1 MSTRTRIAGVLVV
14 VALVAAAATGTG
26 LAASDGVQSVAQP
39 NAPAVDTR
47 QAQVQQQTQ
56 TQMQAE
62 YCTYPNNATY
72 DSFAVS
78 NLSAPSGVEA
88 GEPVTVSA
96 DITNPNDV
104 PMIQC
109 VEFRLEGDV
118 VVRTGW
124 ALNPNETETI
134 AFEVNTTGL
143 EDGTYIHGIE
153 TRDFGELT
161 TLTVGEQPEPE
172 PEEPTASL
180 QFDDQESDGSS
191 VTVASANLSDGGYI
205 AILDEN
211 GSVVGATDYLEPGE
225 QENVSVPL
233 LESLNESATLT
244 AQAHLDTNDN
254 QTLDFLTSNGTED
267 GPYTVNGTPVTDD
280 AEVTV
285 GEEPTPE
292 EPTAS
297 LQFDDQESDGNS
309 VTVASANLS
318 DGGYIAVI
326 DENGSV
332 IGATDYLEPG
342 EQENVSVPLL
352 EPLNESATLTAQA
365 HLDTNDNQTL
375 DFLTSNGTE
384 DGPYTV
390 NGTPVTDD
398 ADVTVGEE
406 PTTEEPTTEEPTTE
420 EPTTEEPTTEEPTTE
435 EPTTDEPTEEPT
447 ATVEFEDQNSDG
459 ATVTVASATLS
470 EGGFVVIH
478 NESGDVVGI
487 SNYIEESDSNIR
499 IFLTESLSESA
510 TLTAMAHLDTNNNQ
524 QLDFLSSDGAEDG
537 PYTMDGSPIT
547 DDAEITVGGEPTTEE
562 PTTEE
567 PTTEEPTT
575 EEPTTEEP
583 TTEEP
588 TTEEPMTEE
597 PTTEEPT
604 NETETPPPTE
614 TPIDNGT
621 EN

>member
-26 LAASDGVQSVAQP
+26 LAASDGVQSVTQP

-280 AEVTV
+280 A
-285 GEEPTPE
+285 
-292 EPTAS
+292 
-297 LQFDDQESDGNS
+297 
-309 VTVASANLS
+309 
-318 DGGYIAVI
+318 
-326 DENGSV
+326 
-332 IGATDYLEPG
+332 
-342 EQENVSVPLL
+342 
-352 EPLNESATLTAQA
+352 
-365 HLDTNDNQTL
+365 
-375 DFLTSNGTE
+375 
-384 DGPYTV
+384 
-390 NGTPVTDD
+390 
-398 ADVTVGEE
+398 DVTVGEE

-435 EPTTDEPTEEPT
+435 EPTTDEPTEEPTEEPT

-588 TTEEPMTEE
+588 TTEEP
-597 PTTEEPT
+597 T

>member
-1 MSTRTRIAGVLVV
+1 MNTRTRIAGVLVV

-26 LAASDGVQSVAQP
+26 MA
-39 NAPAVDTR
+39 AVDTR

-62 YCTYPNNATY
+62 YCTYPSNTTY
-72 DSFAVS
+72 GSFEVS

-118 VVRTGW
+118 VERTGW

-134 AFEVNTTGL
+134 TFDVNTTGL

-153 TRDFGELT
+153 TRDFGELA

-280 AEVTV
+280 ADVTV

-297 LQFDDQESDGNS
+297 LQFDDQESDGSS

-318 DGGYIAVI
+318 EGGYIAVI

-332 IGATDYLEPG
+332 VGATDYLEPG

-435 EPTTDEPTEEPT
+435 EPTEEPT
-447 ATVEFEDQNSDG
+447 ATVEFEDQNSNG

-547 DDAEITVGGEPTTEE
+547 DDAEITVGDEPTTEE

-588 TTEEPMTEE
+588 TTEEPTTEEPTTEEPTTEE

>member
-1 MSTRTRIAGVLVV
+1 MSTRIRIAGVLVV

-39 NAPAVDTR
+39 NAPAIDTR

-62 YCTYPNNATY
+62 YCTYPNNASY
-72 DSFAVS
+72 ESFGVS
-78 NLSAPSGVEA
+78 NLSAPAGVEA
-88 GEPVTVSA
+88 GETVTVSA

-143 EDGTYIHGIE
+143 EDGTYIHGVE

-172 PEEPTASL
+172 PEEPTATL
-180 QFDDQESDGSS
+180 QFDDQESDGSN
-191 VTVASANLSDGGYI
+191 VTVASANLSEGGYI

-225 QENVSVPL
+225 QENVTVPL

-285 GEEPTPE
+285 GEEPT
-292 EPTAS
+292 
-297 LQFDDQESDGNS
+297 
-309 VTVASANLS
+309 
-318 DGGYIAVI
+318 
-326 DENGSV
+326 
-332 IGATDYLEPG
+332 
-342 EQENVSVPLL
+342 
-352 EPLNESATLTAQA
+352 
-365 HLDTNDNQTL
+365 
-375 DFLTSNGTE
+375 
-384 DGPYTV
+384 
-390 NGTPVTDD
+390 
-398 ADVTVGEE
+398 
-406 PTTEEPTTEEPTTE
+406 TEEPTTEEPTTE
-420 EPTTEEPTTEEPTTE
+420 EPTTEEPTTEEPT
-435 EPTTDEPTEEPT
+435 DEPT
-447 ATVEFEDQNSDG
+447 ATVEFEDQNSNG
-459 ATVTVASATLS
+459 VSVTVASATLS

-537 PYTMDGSPIT
+537 PYTMDGSPVT
-547 DDAEITVGGEPTTEE
+547 DDAEVTISEE

-588 TTEEPMTEE
+588 T
-597 PTTEEPT
+597 

>member
-285 GEEPTPE
+285 GEEPTTE

>member
-1 MSTRTRIAGVLVV
+1 MNTRTRIAGVLVV

-26 LAASDGVQSVAQP
+26 MA
-39 NAPAVDTR
+39 AVDTR

-62 YCTYPNNATY
+62 YCTYPSNTTY
-72 DSFAVS
+72 GSFEVS

-118 VVRTGW
+118 VERTGW

-134 AFEVNTTGL
+134 TFDVNTTGL

-153 TRDFGELT
+153 TRDFGELA

-280 AEVTV
+280 ADVTV

-297 LQFDDQESDGNS
+297 LQFDDQESDGSS

-318 DGGYIAVI
+318 EGGYIAVI

-332 IGATDYLEPG
+332 VGATDYLEPG

-435 EPTTDEPTEEPT
+435 EPT
-447 ATVEFEDQNSDG
+447 ATVEFEDQNSNG

-547 DDAEITVGGEPTTEE
+547 DDAEITVGDEPTTEE

-588 TTEEPMTEE
+588 TTEEP
-597 PTTEEPT
+597 T

>member
-1 MSTRTRIAGVLVV
+1 MNTRTRIAGVLVV

-39 NAPAVDTR
+39 NTPAVDTR

-56 TQMQAE
+56 TQMQAQ
-62 YCTYPNNATY
+62 YCTYPSNGTY
-72 DSFAVS
+72 ESFGVS
-78 NLSAPSGVEA
+78 NLSAPAGVEA
-88 GEPVTVSA
+88 GETVTVSA

-143 EDGTYIHGIE
+143 EDGTYIHGVE

-172 PEEPTASL
+172 EPTATL
-180 QFDDQESDGSS
+180 QFDDQESDGSN
-191 VTVASANLSDGGYI
+191 VTVASANLSEGGYI

-211 GSVVGATDYLEPGE
+211 GSVIGATDYLEPGE
-225 QENVSVPL
+225 QENVTVPL

-292 EPTAS
+292 EPIAS
-297 LQFDDQESDGNS
+297 LQFDDQESDGSS
-309 VTVASANLS
+309 VTVANANLS
-318 DGGYIAVI
+318 EGGYIAVI

-365 HLDTNDNQTL
+365 HLDTNDNRTL

-384 DGPYTV
+384 DGPYTMD
-390 NGTPVTDD
+390 GTPVTDD
-398 ADVTVGEE
+398 AVVTVGEE
-406 PTTEEPTTEEPTTE
+406 PTTD
-420 EPTTEEPTTEEPTTE
+420 
-435 EPTTDEPTEEPT
+435 EPTTDEPT
-447 ATVEFEDQNSDG
+447 
-459 ATVTVASATLS
+459 
-470 EGGFVVIH
+470 
-478 NESGDVVGI
+478 
-487 SNYIEESDSNIR
+487 
-499 IFLTESLSESA
+499 
-510 TLTAMAHLDTNNNQ
+510 
-524 QLDFLSSDGAEDG
+524 
-537 PYTMDGSPIT
+537 T
-547 DDAEITVGGEPTTEE
+547 DEPTTDE
-562 PTTEE
+562 PTT
-567 PTTEEPTT
+567 
-575 EEPTTEEP
+575 
-583 TTEEP
+583 
-588 TTEEPMTEE
+588 
-597 PTTEEPT
+597 
-604 NETETPPPTE
+604 
-614 TPIDNGT
+614 D
-621 EN
+621 

>member
-1 MSTRTRIAGVLVV
+1 MNTRTRIAGVLVV

-26 LAASDGVQSVAQP
+26 MA
-39 NAPAVDTR
+39 AVDTR

-62 YCTYPNNATY
+62 YCTYPSNTTY
-72 DSFAVS
+72 GSFEVS

-118 VVRTGW
+118 VERTGW

-134 AFEVNTTGL
+134 TFDVNTTGL

-153 TRDFGELT
+153 TRDFGELA

-191 VTVASANLSDGGYI
+191 VTVASANLSDGGYL

-280 AEVTV
+280 ADVTV

-297 LQFDDQESDGNS
+297 LQFDDQESDGSS

-318 DGGYIAVI
+318 EGGYIAVI

-332 IGATDYLEPG
+332 VGATDYLEPG

-435 EPTTDEPTEEPT
+435 EPTEEPT
-447 ATVEFEDQNSDG
+447 ATVEFEDQNSNG

-487 SNYIEESDSNIR
+487 SNYIEESNSNIR

-547 DDAEITVGGEPTTEE
+547 DDAEITVGDEPTTEE

-588 TTEEPMTEE
+588 TTEEP
-597 PTTEEPT
+597 T

>member
-297 LQFDDQESDGNS
+297 LQFDDQESDGSS

-537 PYTMDGSPIT
+537 PYTIDGSPIT

-588 TTEEPMTEE
+588 TTEEP
-597 PTTEEPT
+597 TTEEPT

>member
-1 MSTRTRIAGVLVV
+1 
-14 VALVAAAATGTG
+14 
-26 LAASDGVQSVAQP
+26 
-39 NAPAVDTR
+39 
-47 QAQVQQQTQ
+47 
-56 TQMQAE
+56 MQAE
-62 YCTYPNNATY
+62 YCTYPSNTTY
-72 DSFAVS
+72 GSFEVS

-118 VVRTGW
+118 VERTGW

-134 AFEVNTTGL
+134 TFDVNTTGL

-153 TRDFGELT
+153 TRDFGELA

-280 AEVTV
+280 ADVTV

-297 LQFDDQESDGNS
+297 LQFDDQESDGSS

-318 DGGYIAVI
+318 EGGYIAVI

-332 IGATDYLEPG
+332 VGATDYLEPG

-435 EPTTDEPTEEPT
+435 EPT
-447 ATVEFEDQNSDG
+447 ATVEFEDQNSNG

-547 DDAEITVGGEPTTEE
+547 DDAEITVGDEPTTEE

-588 TTEEPMTEE
+588 TTEEP
-597 PTTEEPT
+597 T

>member
-1 MSTRTRIAGVLVV
+1 MNTRTRIAGVLVV

-26 LAASDGVQSVAQP
+26 MA
-39 NAPAVDTR
+39 AVDTR

-62 YCTYPNNATY
+62 YCTYPSNTTY
-72 DSFAVS
+72 GSFEVS

-118 VVRTGW
+118 VERTGW

-134 AFEVNTTGL
+134 TFDVNTTGL

-153 TRDFGELT
+153 TRDFGELA

-280 AEVTV
+280 A
-285 GEEPTPE
+285 
-292 EPTAS
+292 
-297 LQFDDQESDGNS
+297 
-309 VTVASANLS
+309 
-318 DGGYIAVI
+318 
-326 DENGSV
+326 
-332 IGATDYLEPG
+332 
-342 EQENVSVPLL
+342 
-352 EPLNESATLTAQA
+352 
-365 HLDTNDNQTL
+365 
-375 DFLTSNGTE
+375 
-384 DGPYTV
+384 
-390 NGTPVTDD
+390 
-398 ADVTVGEE
+398 DVTVGEE

-435 EPTTDEPTEEPT
+435 EPTEEPT
-447 ATVEFEDQNSDG
+447 ATVKFEDQNSNG

-547 DDAEITVGGEPTTEE
+547 DDAEITVGDEPTTEE

-588 TTEEPMTEE
+588 TTEEP
-597 PTTEEPT
+597 TTEEPT